1 MGSKCKMIVGILVLL
16 LIFSI
21 VVTYVI
27 SWQKEKDYGN
37 KLISVLSKQEKTTVQ
52 DIFSFEFDRAYI
64 FTDCYLSGKDFAES
78 YDLDISIEQVESGV
92 SENIQRIVFVN
103 EEGSFVYE
111 FKCDSNEMVLKEK
124 GVVIYPETVIERK
137 STVQEEPRILYFD
150 SSEHYDSNDA
160 TRFQPV
166 KHKYPFDQS
175 IENVKKVELCR
186 YDYET
191 DTASPLMTFGED
203 TGDALL
209 TDIEALDC
217 YRPFGD
223 PATDYGEI
231 VLFITYA
238 NGEAEVVG
246 WLNSATID
254 LEGEWWPKAYY
265 FDSAE
270 WCTVVLKYVDAE
282 LVPELGKYLE

>member
-111 FKCDSNEMVLKEK
+111 FKCDSNEMLLTEK

-137 STVQEEPRILYFD
+137 SSVQEKPVILYFD

-160 TRFQPV
+160 LRFEPV
-166 KHKYPFDQS
+166 KQEYQFDQS
-175 IENVKKVELCR
+175 IENVEKVELCR
-186 YDYET
+186 YDCET
-191 DTASPLMTFGED
+191 NVTTPVMTFNED
-203 TGDALL
+203 IGDALL
-209 TDIEALDC
+209 TDIGTMDC
-217 YRPFGD
+217 YRPGNR
-223 PATDYGEI
+223 PRYYGEI
-231 VLFITYA
+231 VLLITYT
-238 NGEAEVVG
+238 NGEAEVIGMGDAASVD
-246 WLNSATID
+246 S
-254 LEGEWWPKAYY
+254 EGAWSSKAYY
-265 FDSAE
+265 FNETE

-282 LVPELGKYLE
+282 LVPELGEYLE